1 MNHRNIFYS
10 TFIVVVLMLLASC
23 SSSVDQQ
30 ATPIQ
35 FFPYQHGWDL
45 AKISISDAETT
56 LDFKRMNCVWVV
68 GDDNKPSDEPK
79 VTALAEKLVTM
90 VPQGPIAIEPQRY
103 NDFKIGDNSFTRR
116 VTLTF
121 KDKSSYTML
130 IGVPAITRPI
140 YLRFADRYQVYKV
153 DDPIIRQI
161 NLDRESWLAP
171 EES

>member
-10 TFIVVVLMLLASC
+10 TFIVVILMLLAGC

-30 ATPIQ
+30 ATPILL
-35 FFPYQHGWDL
+35 FPDQHGWDL
-45 AKISISDAETT
+45 AKISISDAETS

-68 GDDNKPSDEPK
+68 GEDNKPSDEPK

-153 DDPIIRQI
+153 DEPIFRQI

>member
-1 MNHRNIFYS
+1 
-10 TFIVVVLMLLASC
+10 
-23 SSSVDQQ
+23 
-30 ATPIQ
+30 
-35 FFPYQHGWDL
+35 
-45 AKISISDAETT
+45 
-56 LDFKRMNCVWVV
+56 
-68 GDDNKPSDEPK
+68 
-79 VTALAEKLVTM
+79 M

-161 NLDRESWLAP
+161 NLDRESWLKWRMLLFKY
-171 EES
+171 